1 MEVSSSKKF
10 RAQPLAK
17 SGVTYFLSNRRPLMI
32 DKNIGL
38 GADKRV
44 KYLFVL
50 REYVA
55 AFIGSTTIVKLVLI
69 GLITFSGTAY
79 SKNAFEE
86 VIPMPHLTDQ
96 VVLQLTQ
103 DEQAWLV
110 KHKTIRIAYDGSLP
124 PYSFINE
131 QGKIDGIAVEIMSVV
146 SQRLGINF
154 AIYPDSNW
162 SSLYKAAAK
171 RKLDIV
177 ATMVKRPER
186 TEWFSFTKPY
196 LTKSLVIVT
205 KENNT
210 SISNRN
216 DIADKKVAVVSGYQ
230 YGEQLSKEFPNVTRL
245 KVETMLDSLKQVDS
259 GQVDAAVLFLGT
271 ANYLQAKYQLTQLK
285 IAAFFDRNNANE
297 SIAVRKDWPILVDI
311 LQKGL
316 DSLTE
321 QEVQQIFA
329 KWVVQGGVGVA
340 NDEDAATTQ
349 PLALPDTKEV
359 VEIEQQLPEFGG
371 QKSTFEPT
379 PEIIEITKMV
389 GVFLV
394 VLTLFGL
401 WISLIRKQKQVKI
414 KAKNEMM
421 NSVRNLQSAHNDA
434 MHLTIEP
441 PVEKGDDTSV
451 EDIQID
457 LNPIEIDVERPTVS
471 QEYRAQLD
479 DAFAEGMEFKRDE
492 TGVFTYVS
500 PAITSLL
507 GYSETEFR
515 ENYRHYLSNNPVN
528 FQLDNHI
535 DACIQGKP
543 SEPYELEILDAA
555 QDPHWLEVKDTPI
568 YDGLGHCI
576 GIHGHM
582 RDITAQKLYQK
593 ISSKASEDT
602 TATDDQQP
610 LTLADQLN
618 VAISKAEK
626 NGNVFVLIYL
636 ALERFRFLDDGA
648 VVAANVEVIK
658 EAGKRL
664 HSTLRDT
671 DLVFDEDVDKFFILL
686 PSTDLSAA
694 NLIVEKIRRIL
705 QVPYLVGVKSIV
717 LNATMGAA
725 AYPEDGD
732 DAESLVN
739 QAQVVSSVPLPATT
753 TESSAQSVPKLPD
766 GEEDASLQLQQDLVT
781 ALDECKVALRASS
794 PQNTNALLR
803 HSQFSVHYQSRHNI
817 NDYSINSLEALIR
830 WQHPELGMLQPRE
843 FIGLVKDIGLIDVMT
858 YWIIQQVSLQ
868 AVVWENRGIR
878 PKLMAINLTSLTLK
892 QAAKVS
898 KIVEIVKETGAQA
911 DWFVFSIP
919 AQEVEANS
927 ELIIPIIT
935 HLAKVGFTVAI
946 DNFGAD
952 SSVMSLLKTMPVKI
966 IELEPSM
973 VRFFPSYSADAGL
986 ATECITSLHKLNMT
1000 VIAKEV
1006 ETERQLEL
1014 LKASG
1019 CDVIQG
1025 HLLSSPLPAKE
1036 TKELIENLPDFAW
1049 YLKQ

>member
-1 MEVSSSKKF
+1 
-10 RAQPLAK
+10 
-17 SGVTYFLSNRRPLMI
+17 MI
-32 DKNIGL
+32 DKSIDL
-38 GADKRV
+38 VADKRV
-44 KYLFVL
+44 KYLFMM

-55 AFIGSTTIVKLVLI
+55 AFVSSTTIAQLVLI
-69 GLITFSGTAY
+69 SLITFSGTAY

-131 QGKIDGIAVEIMSVV
+131 QGKIDGIAVEIMSVI

-154 AIYPDSNW
+154 VIYPDSNW

-210 SISNRN
+210 SINNRN

-230 YGEQLSKEFPNVTRL
+230 YGEQLSKEFPNVARL
-245 KVETMLDSLKQVDS
+245 KVDTMLDSLKQVDS

-271 ANYLQAKYQLTQLK
+271 ANYLQAKYQLSQLK

-340 NDEDAATTQ
+340 NEEDTTTTQ
-349 PLALPDTKEV
+349 PLALPDAKDV

-379 PEIIEITKMV
+379 PEIIEIAKMV
-389 GVFLV
+389 SVFLV
-394 VLTLFGL
+394 VLALFGL
-401 WISLIRKQKQVKI
+401 WVSLIRKQKQVKI

-441 PVEKGDDTSV
+441 PIEKGDNTSV
-451 EDIQID
+451 EEDIQAE
-457 LNPIEIDVERPTVS
+457 LTAIEIDLERPTVS

-479 DAFAEGMEFKRDE
+479 NAFLEGMEFKRDE

-515 ENYRHYLSNNPVN
+515 ENYRHYLSDNPVN

-555 QDPHWLEVKDTPI
+555 QEPHWLEVKDTPI

-593 ISSKASEDT
+593 VSSKASEDT
-602 TATDDQQP
+602 IATDNQQP
-610 LTLADQLN
+610 LTLAEQLD

-626 NGNVFVLIYL
+626 NGGLFVLIYL
-636 ALERFRFLDDGA
+636 ALERFRFLDDGV

-658 EAGKRL
+658 EASKRL

-671 DLVFDEDVDKFFILL
+671 DLVFDEDVDKFFIVL

-694 NLIVEKIRRIL
+694 NLIVEKIRKIL
-705 QVPYLVGVKSIV
+705 QVPYLVGVRSIV
-717 LNATMGAA
+717 LDAIMGTA
-725 AYPEDGD
+725 AYPDDGD

-739 QAQVVSSVPLPATT
+739 GAQIVSPVPLQADT
-753 TESSAQSVPKLPD
+753 TEPSVQSLPKSPIR
-766 GEEDASLQLQQDLVT
+766 EEDASLQLQQDLVI

-817 NDYSINSLEALIR
+817 SDYSINSLEALIR

-843 FIGLVKDIGLIDVMT
+843 FIGLVKDIGLIDVLT

-868 AVVWENRGIR
+868 AVVWENRDIR
-878 PKLMAINLTSLTLK
+878 PKLMAINLTNLTLK
-892 QAAKVS
+892 QAAKAS
-898 KIVEIVKETGAQA
+898 KIVEIVKEAGAQA

-935 HLAKVGFTVAI
+935 HLAKAGFTVAI
-946 DNFGAD
+946 DNFSAD
-952 SSVMSLLKTMPVKI
+952 SSVMALLKTMPVKI
-966 IELEPSM
+966 IELEPGM

-986 ATECITSLHKLNMT
+986 ATECISSLHKLNMT